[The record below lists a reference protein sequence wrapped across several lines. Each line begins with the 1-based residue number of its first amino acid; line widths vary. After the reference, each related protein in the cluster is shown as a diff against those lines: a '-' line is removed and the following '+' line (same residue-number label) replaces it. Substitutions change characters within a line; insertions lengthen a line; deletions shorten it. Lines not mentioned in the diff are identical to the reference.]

1 MSFSLVY
8 EVEMMVPSNRLA
20 LVGKFSDSQE
30 YTYDLRPSRKEEPAQ
45 RTNGCLNQNKPA
57 ELIQPSMNLDSC
69 VDDLMVEAT
78 RGIQKI

>member
-30 YTYDLRPSRKEEPAQ
+30 YTYDLRPSRKKNQLKEQMAALTK
-45 RTNGCLNQNKPA
+45 TNQ
-57 ELIQPSMNLDSC
+57 
-69 VDDLMVEAT
+69 
-78 RGIQKI
+78 